1 MFVEHVFGC
10 QDSRTGMICQWL
22 NHHGMICLECFQIT
36 SDRTCKTGYDTN
48 WALETLETYC
58 SLFHQCWW
66 DSCQDSTRTSR
77 RPYSSNYSV
86 LFFWIFDSTTS
97 DYFGTWYVLI
107 LWLQQLI
114 LTLQSTKRSILGG
127 NLWTPQTRLRHHSHH
142 DMCWLILV
150 FEPSIT

>member
-1 MFVEHVFGC
+1 
-10 QDSRTGMICQWL
+10 
-22 NHHGMICLECFQIT
+22 
-36 SDRTCKTGYDTN
+36 
-48 WALETLETYC
+48 
-58 SLFHQCWW
+58 
-66 DSCQDSTRTSR
+66 
-77 RPYSSNYSV
+77 